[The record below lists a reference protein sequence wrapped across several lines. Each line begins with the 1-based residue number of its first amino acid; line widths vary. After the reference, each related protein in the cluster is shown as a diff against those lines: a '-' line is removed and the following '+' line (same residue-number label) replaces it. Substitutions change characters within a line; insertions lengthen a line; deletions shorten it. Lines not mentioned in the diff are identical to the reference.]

1 MAYNFAGGGDGDQVF
16 LMPPDPRDWL
26 PEGHLARAMRGA
38 AAEVDLAPFLAACRA
53 DGQGKT
59 AYHPRM
65 MVALVMYCYAKGIR
79 SSRAVEMA
87 TFDDVGA
94 RVICAGLHPDHA
106 TNARFVTRHEEPL
119 PGLLVQS
126 LVACAR
132 GGLVRVDVT
141 AGDGT
146 KVKANASMAA
156 NATAEQPGLDIA
168 GLEKLLEAG
177 VAAWTEQACA
187 ADAAEDA
194 LFSGDGGPPA
204 GPPAGGTPAGAARK
218 RTAGKLARRQAA
230 QAKLATEARARQEQ
244 AEAERAERIAKLAAE
259 NGRLQARA
267 AQELARGQAKV
278 ARYAQRAAARAAGSA
293 AKLDE
298 AVAAPAVVPQPDR
311 PPKAN
316 TTDLASRVM
325 PLKKGGYDQLY
336 NLQALAGRRQV
347 IVAIGTHPAS
357 TDTAAL
363 HPLPAAAAANL
374 AAAGISGPIGTALFG
389 AGYASG
395 DNFTA
400 PCAADLYVAVTR
412 ESRQAGQLRDA
423 AAPLPGQPGW
433 QAMAA
438 KLDTPAAAPSTS
450 SARPSSSPSSPSCSP
465 ASAAPCTTAA
475 TWLIP
480 GSACGPPSATP
491 SRPSAPAHAAR
502 SANAS
507 PPPRSPPWQPHNQ
520 TPGRG
525 RAGPRPRSLHGSCIW
540 RNRRPRYHGAQPV
553 L

>member
-1 MAYNFAGGGDGDQVF
+1 MGYNFAGGGDGDQVF
-16 LMPPDPRDWL
+16 LLPPDPRDWL
-26 PEGHLARAMRGA
+26 PEGHLAWAVRRA
-38 AAEVDLAPFLAACRA
+38 AAGLDLAPFLAAYRA

-65 MVALVMYCYAKGIR
+65 MVALVMYCYCKGVR

-106 TNARFVTRHEEPL
+106 TCARFVTRHKEPL
-119 PGLLVQS
+119 QGLLVQS
-126 LVACAR
+126 LAAGAR
-132 GGLVRVDVT
+132 EGLVRVDVM

-156 NATAEQPGLDIA
+156 NATAEQLGLDIA
-168 GLEKLLEAG
+168 ELEELLEAE
-177 VAAWTEQACA
+177 VAAWIEQAAA
-187 ADAAEDA
+187 ADAAGDA
-194 LFSGDGGPPA
+194 LSGGGDDAP
-204 GPPAGGTPAGAARK
+204 PPAGGTPAGAARG
-218 RTAGKLARRQAA
+218 RTAGKLARRKAA
-230 QAKLATEARARQEQ
+230 LAKLEAGEQARRQQ

-259 NGRLQARA
+259 KDRLQARA

-278 ARYAQRAAARAAGSA
+278 DRYAQRAAARAAGSA
-293 AKLDE
+293 TWPRGRRPAPAGQQRDVRAAAAAAARAAAKLEE
-298 AVAAPAVVPQPDR
+298 AIAAPAVALALAR

-347 IVAIGTHPAS
+347 IVAIGTHPTS
-357 TDTAAL
+357 TDTTAL
-363 HPLPAAAAANL
+363 HPLLAAAAANL
-374 AAAGISGPIGTALFG
+374 AAAGITGPIGTALFD

-438 KLDTPAAAPSTS
+438 KLDTPGGRAVYKQRKAIIEPVFAQLFARFGRTLHYRGDMVNTEICLWAAVHNTLKAIRARARREKRERQAAPQPALAAA
-450 SARPSSSPSSPSCSP
+450 
-465 ASAAPCTTAA
+465 
-475 TWLIP
+475 
-480 GSACGPPSATP
+480 
-491 SRPSAPAHAAR
+491 
-502 SANAS
+502 
-507 PPPRSPPWQPHNQ
+507 
-520 TPGRG
+520 
-525 RAGPRPRSLHGSCIW
+525 
-540 RNRRPRYHGAQPV
+540 
-553 L
+553 

>member
-1 MAYNFAGGGDGDQVF
+1 MAYNFTGGGDEDQVF

-26 PEGHLARAMRGA
+26 PEGHLAWAMRRA
-38 AAEVDLAPFLAACRA
+38 AAGLDLAPFLAAYRA

-106 TNARFVTRHEEPL
+106 TNARFVRRHKEPL
-119 PGLLVQS
+119 TGLLVQS
-126 LVACAR
+126 LAACAR
-132 GGLVRVDVT
+132 EGLVRVDIT

-156 NATAEQPGLDIA
+156 NATAEQLGLDIA
-168 GLEKLLEAG
+168 ELEELLEAE
-177 VAAWTEQACA
+177 VQAWIAQAAA

-194 LFSGDGGPPA
+194 LFSGDGGPA
-204 GPPAGGTPAGAARK
+204 GPPPGGRGRK
-218 RTAGKLARRQAA
+218 RTAEMLARRQAA
-230 QAKLATEARARQEQ
+230 QAKLAADARARQEQ

-259 NGRLQARA
+259 KDRLAARA

-278 ARYAQRAAARAAGSA
+278 ARHAQREAAAAAGQGRRPPGRAPWPAEQQRDVRVTRAAAARAA
-293 AKLDE
+293 AKLAE
-298 AVAAPAVVPQPDR
+298 AVAAPAVAPAPDR
-311 PPKAN
+311 PAKAN
-316 TTDLASRVM
+316 VTDLASRVM

-347 IVAIGTHPAS
+347 IVAIGTHPSS
-357 TDTAAL
+357 TDTTAL
-363 HPLPAAAAANL
+363 HPLLKAAAANL
-374 AAAGISGPIGTALFG
+374 AAAGITEPIGAALFD

-438 KLDTPAAAPSTS
+438 RLATPEGQALYKQRKAIIEPVFAQLFARFGRTLHYRGDMIATEIHLWAADCNTLKAIRARARREQRERRAAAPI
-450 SARPSSSPSSPSCSP
+450 P
-465 ASAAPCTTAA
+465 ALAAA
-475 TWLIP
+475 
-480 GSACGPPSATP
+480 
-491 SRPSAPAHAAR
+491 
-502 SANAS
+502 
-507 PPPRSPPWQPHNQ
+507 
-520 TPGRG
+520 
-525 RAGPRPRSLHGSCIW
+525 
-540 RNRRPRYHGAQPV
+540 
-553 L
+553 